1 MSSVTTLSAVQDAPP
16 GLRLAPG
23 PQDYSPDA
31 FMDEYRHD
39 PVSMTLRLQQEYGG
53 IVRAQIGPYLTHQIT
68 HPDYVKHVLQDNNRN
83 YVRGKFYE
91 VFEKF
96 MGQGLLTSDGEHWLQ
111 NRRIAQPGFHRQT
124 IAGFTQ
130 TMTESISAM
139 LQRWGEQA
147 ARDEPIDLLSEAM
160 NLSIDCLSKLIFSLD
175 VPVEQAEV
183 VHQATKVWSIAMLRK
198 WSLVNP
204 DGMDTTPAYD
214 RRVERARDTM
224 RKFIYQIIETHHQ
237 KRNAKPDLV
246 SMLLDATDADTGQPL
261 LTDEQVHDELMTM
274 FLAGH
279 ETTGTALSWA
289 LFTACQHPAVYD
301 RLDSEA
307 SSVLGKRLPGLEALE
322 AMPYGRAVIDE
333 VLRIYP
339 SIWAFPRDAVNDD
352 VIGGYHIP
360 AGSTVFISPYATHR
374 YPGIWADPEVFD
386 PERFMPGN
394 RVELPRFA
402 YFPFGGGPRLC
413 IGNSLAML
421 EMQLAIPMILQYCRL
436 ELVQTDMFRF
446 GYAPS
451 LLSLHPLQGFL
462 AKVHLK

>member
-1 MSSVTTLSAVQDAPP
+1 MSATLMTEPVPGVQI
-16 GLRLAPG
+16 APG

-31 FMDEYRHD
+31 FMEEYRRD
-39 PVSMTLRLQQEYGG
+39 PVSMTLRLQKQYGG
-53 IVRAQIGPYLTHQIT
+53 IVRAQIGPFLTHQIT
-68 HPDYVKHVLQDNNRN
+68 DPDLVRHVLQDNNRN

-96 MGQGLLTSDGEHWLQ
+96 MGHGLLTSDGDHWLQ

-124 IAGFTQ
+124 INGFSQ
-130 TMTESISAM
+130 TMSDCISNM
-139 LQRWGEQA
+139 LNRWREQSE
-147 ARDEPIDLLSEAM
+147 RNEPIDLLSEAM

-175 VPVEQAEV
+175 VSVERAEV

-198 WSLVNP
+198 WSIVNQ
-204 DGMDTTPAYD
+204 DAVATGAAYD
-214 RRVERARDTM
+214 RRVERARNTM
-224 RKFIYQIIETHHQ
+224 REFIYEIIDAHHQ
-237 KRNAKPDLV
+237 GQHSKPDLV
-246 SMLLDATDADTGQPL
+246 SMLLEATDATTGERL
-261 LTDEQVHDELMTM
+261 LTDEQVHDELMTI

-289 LFTACQHPAVYD
+289 LFTMCQHPDVYQRVD
-301 RLDSEA
+301 DEVTG
-307 SSVLGKRLPGLEALE
+307 VLGTQSPRLESLEAL
-322 AMPYGRAVIDE
+322 PYSRAVIE
-333 VLRIYP
+333 ETLRIYP

-352 VIGGYHIP
+352 VVGGYHIP

-374 YPGIWADPEVFD
+374 FPGVWENPEVFD
-386 PERFMPGN
+386 PERFIGDGRAN
-394 RVELPRFA
+394 WPRFA

-413 IGNSLAML
+413 IGNHLALL
-421 EMQLAIPMILQYCRL
+421 EMQLAIPMILQFCRL
-436 ELVQTDMFRF
+436 ELVESDLFRF